1 MKAWLVRRKP
11 SQLLILGFL
20 SYVIIGVALLS
31 LPFAQK
37 VHAPFLD
44 NLFNVASAMSTTGL
58 TTISVV
64 DSYTWFGQLV
74 ILALMQLGGIGY
86 MTLTS
91 FLVLARRQNLSP
103 VHEGILKTG
112 FALPGGVNLRHFITQ
127 VVWFTLIIE
136 TVGALVLWRQFE
148 LANIP
153 AALWQAMFHSVSAFA
168 TAGFSLWNNSLEQF
182 AHNPMVNIVIAALCY
197 LGALGFI
204 VLQDAWLSARI
215 VERRLTLTS
224 KIILMMTGAILVI
237 GAPLLYL
244 SEPSLNDLTVAEG
257 IMAAIFQVMTA
268 STTAGFNTIPIGALA
283 PASLLIIIIAM
294 LVGASP
300 SGTGGGIKT
309 TSVSALYAILA
320 STLRGQRE
328 VRFWKH
334 TVPAARLRSAVA
346 GVTLYVSVLAIG
358 LFALCL
364 TERHEFLKLL
374 FEAAS
379 ALGTVGLSMGITG
392 DLSATG
398 KLIITALMFIGR
410 VGPLTLGFSIAQA
423 EESAEKPIESDLAV

>member
-1 MKAWLVRRKP
+1 
-11 SQLLILGFL
+11 
-20 SYVIIGVALLS
+20 
-31 LPFAQK
+31 
-37 VHAPFLD
+37 
-44 NLFNVASAMSTTGL
+44 
-58 TTISVV
+58 
-64 DSYTWFGQLV
+64 
-74 ILALMQLGGIGY
+74 
-86 MTLTS
+86 
-91 FLVLARRQNLSP
+91 
-103 VHEGILKTG
+103 
-112 FALPGGVNLRHFITQ
+112 
-127 VVWFTLIIE
+127 
-136 TVGALVLWRQFE
+136 
-148 LANIP
+148 
-153 AALWQAMFHSVSAFA
+153 VSAFA

-182 AHNPMVNIVIAALCY
+182 AHHPMINLVIAALCY

-204 VLQDAWLSARI
+204 VLQDAWLSARS

-224 KIILMMTGAILVI
+224 KIILLMTAAVLVI
-237 GAPLLYL
+237 GTPLFYL
-244 SEPSLNDLTVAEG
+244 GEPSLQPLPFADG
-257 IMAAIFQVMTA
+257 IIAACFQVMSA

-283 PASLLIIIIAM
+283 PAPLFIILVAM

-334 TVPAARLRSAVA
+334 TVPATRLRSAVA
-346 GVTLYVSVLAIG
+346 GVTLYLSVLAIG

-364 TERHEFLKLL
+364 TEQQEFLKLL

-392 DLSATG
+392 ELTSLG
-398 KLIITALMFIGR
+398 KLIVTALMFIGR

-423 EESAEKPIESDLAV
+423 EQSTDKPVESDLAV

>member
-1 MKAWLVRRKP
+1 
-11 SQLLILGFL
+11 
-20 SYVIIGVALLS
+20 
-31 LPFAQK
+31 
-37 VHAPFLD
+37 
-44 NLFNVASAMSTTGL
+44 
-58 TTISVV
+58 V
-64 DSYTWFGQLV
+64 D
-74 ILALMQLGGIGY
+74 
-86 MTLTS
+86 
-91 FLVLARRQNLSP
+91 
-103 VHEGILKTG
+103 
-112 FALPGGVNLRHFITQ
+112 LRHFIRQ
-127 VVWFTLIIE
+127 VVIFTLIIE
-136 TVGALVLWRQFE
+136 TLGALVLWRHFA
-148 LANIP
+148 LAGIAEP
-153 AALWQAMFHSVSAFA
+153 LWQAVFHSVSAFA

-182 AHNPMVNIVIAALCY
+182 AHHPMINLVIAALCY

-204 VLQDAWLSARI
+204 VLQDAWLSARS

-224 KIILMMTGAILVI
+224 KIILLMTAAVLVI
-237 GAPLLYL
+237 GTPLFYL
-244 SEPSLNDLTVAEG
+244 SEPSLQPLPFADG
-257 IMAAIFQVMTA
+257 IIAACFQVMSA

-283 PASLLIIIIAM
+283 PAPLFIILVAM

-334 TVPAARLRSAVA
+334 TVPATRLRSAVA
-346 GVTLYVSVLAIG
+346 GVTLYLSVLAIG

-364 TERHEFLKLL
+364 TEQQEFLKLL

-392 DLSATG
+392 ELTSLG
-398 KLIITALMFIGR
+398 KLIVTALMFIGR

-423 EESAEKPIESDLAV
+423 EQSTDKPVESDLAV